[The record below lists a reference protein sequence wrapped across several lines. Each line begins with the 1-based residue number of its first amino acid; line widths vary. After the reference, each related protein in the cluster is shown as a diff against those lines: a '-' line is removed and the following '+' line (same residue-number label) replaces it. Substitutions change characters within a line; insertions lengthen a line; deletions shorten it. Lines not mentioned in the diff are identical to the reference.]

1 MHFREFPSSRILRI
15 LVDSVPIILGV
26 IALVGFAAICSG
38 LNVAFMSLNLADL
51 KRKSKLENIYAQR
64 LYPMRRNAHLTLA
77 AILLANVAAASA
89 TPLVLDTQVNGIVA
103 GLVATLLLV
112 MFAEIT
118 PQALFARHALEYCG
132 RLSWLLHLMIIVTYP
147 IAKPLQLLLDKLFGK
162 EQSEL
167 HTRHELGL
175 LITEHLGDDES
186 ELDEDEVEIIR
197 GALKLSEKRVQTI
210 MTPIRNVYW
219 MTPDTVIDDNA
230 MTEIKN
236 HRWSRIPV
244 FNKQLTTCFGLIL
257 MKDLIDIEP
266 DQHLTV
272 DDLDLYP
279 SQVVG
284 SMTALD
290 TLFRKFISGGTHLIP
305 VEKDD
310 RIVGIVTIEDLL
322 EEIVG
327 HEIEDETDRSRRKPK
342 LTRLRKPKK
351 IK

>member
-1 MHFREFPSSRILRI
+1 MDTVILI
-15 LVDSVPIILGV
+15 LEVA
-26 IALVGFAAICSG
+26 ALVGFAAICSG
-38 LNVAFMSLNLADL
+38 LNVAFMSLNVADL
-51 KRKSKLENIYAQR
+51 KRKAKLENVYAQR
-64 LYPMRRNAHLTLA
+64 ILPLRRNAHLTLA

-89 TPLVLDTQVNGIVA
+89 TPLVLDTAINGVVA
-103 GLVATLLLV
+103 GIIATLLLV
-112 MFAEIT
+112 VFAEIM
-118 PQALFARHALEYCG
+118 PQALFTRKALWYCG
-132 RLSWLLHLMIIVTYP
+132 KLSWLLKSMIVVTYP
-147 IAKPLQLLLDKLFGK
+147 IAKPLQLFLDKLFGR
-162 EQSEL
+162 ERNEL

-175 LITEHLGDDES
+175 LITEHLGDDQS

-197 GALKLSEKRVQTI
+197 GALKLSEKRVQAI

-219 MTPDTVIDDNA
+219 MTPDTTIDLNA
-230 MTEIKN
+230 MEEIKN

-244 FNKQLTTCFGLIL
+244 FNKQLTTCFGLLL
-257 MKDLIDIEP
+257 MKDLIDVKAS
-266 DQHLTV
+266 QHLTV

-322 EEIVG
+322 EEILG
-327 HEIEDETDRSRRKPK
+327 HEIEDETDRSRRMPK
-342 LTRLRKPKK
+342 LPRLRSKK
-351 IK
+351 KSK